1 MKSKGAAYLLWL
13 ISLFGWLGFHRFY
26 LGKIGTGLLFIVT
39 GGVFGIGSLIDLFTL
54 GSQVEQYNTNKEL
67 KQLRDVAMAN
77 AMSTTAVASAV
88 TANAAKNQ

>member
-1 MKSKGAAYLLWL
+1 MLWL